1 MWTCKNY
8 EKANMNTLIG
18 ISWNP
23 LFHTRGRP
31 RPTVD
36 VLMMMLMMLMKLEQY
51 CTRNTIGKR
60 NRDHLKFLSYI
71 NISKYWTPSKYF
83 VNSTQHHGAIAQSW
97 AHNQWRSAQTHESRY
112 TPAPNKSLPT
122 CDTIYVGLFSF
133 RMDRIKNQDLI
144 IFNFFQL
151 LKDSADVSTM
161 RELVPGPLTIVICD
175 FWVFDFM
182 CCVLMCYSC
191 YKLLFNLA
199 CYK

>member
-133 RMDRIKNQDLI
+133 RMDRIFTN
-144 IFNFFQL
+144 FQL
-151 LKDSADVSTM
+151 FSAFKRLGRCVYDARISP
-161 RELVPGPLTIVICD
+161 RTID
-175 FWVFDFM
+175 HRNMW
-182 CCVLMCYSC
+182 
-191 YKLLFNLA
+191 LLGI
-199 CYK
+199 